1 MAAPKI
7 FISSTY
13 YDLRQSRENIE
24 AFIKSIGYEPIMHE
38 RFTIPYTQ
46 ERPLVEDCMYE
57 ISECDMVIGI
67 IGNHFGSRYMDDES
81 ASITMKE
88 IQRASAEGKKVYLFV
103 ANDVYVENK
112 TYIEN
117 RDSGQFKSAF
127 TDNMEIHKF
136 ISDMKENC
144 DSNVIAPF
152 NTTDDII
159 NALKTQFAGLM
170 HMYLKNMQRDARQKE
185 IDSLAEL
192 NAKLNQVINTLTLRG
207 NTFFNQFEVARNN
220 DHLTIDYIVGLL
232 GLQKV
237 TIATK
242 DIEGLDEFL
251 FYCGFKRAK
260 IETGSFIRKYEK
272 RTNQHQISLELMQDL
287 CNSDGTFKPL
297 DSVSTIQRLVL
308 FHDETVDSD
317 WR

>member
-1 MAAPKI
+1 
-7 FISSTY
+7 
-13 YDLRQSRENIE
+13 
-24 AFIKSIGYEPIMHE
+24 PIMHE

-192 NAKLNQVINTLTLRG
+192 NAKLNQAINTLTLRG

-220 DHLTIDYIVGLL
+220 DHLTIDYIVGL
-232 GLQKV
+232 
-237 TIATK
+237 
-242 DIEGLDEFL
+242 
-251 FYCGFKRAK
+251 
-260 IETGSFIRKYEK
+260 
-272 RTNQHQISLELMQDL
+272 
-287 CNSDGTFKPL
+287 
-297 DSVSTIQRLVL
+297 
-308 FHDETVDSD
+308 
-317 WR
+317 

>member
-1 MAAPKI
+1 M
-7 FISSTY
+7 
-13 YDLRQSRENIE
+13 
-24 AFIKSIGYEPIMHE
+24 
-38 RFTIPYTQ
+38 
-46 ERPLVEDCMYE
+46 
-57 ISECDMVIGI
+57 
-67 IGNHFGSRYMDDES
+67 
-81 ASITMKE
+81 
-88 IQRASAEGKKVYLFV
+88 
-103 ANDVYVENK
+103 
-112 TYIEN
+112 
-117 RDSGQFKSAF
+117 
-127 TDNMEIHKF
+127 
-136 ISDMKENC
+136 
-144 DSNVIAPF
+144 
-152 NTTDDII
+152 
-159 NALKTQFAGLM
+159 
-170 HMYLKNMQRDARQKE
+170 
-185 IDSLAEL
+185 
-192 NAKLNQVINTLTLRG
+192 
-207 NTFFNQFEVARNN
+207 
-220 DHLTIDYIVGLL
+220 TIDYIVGLL